1 VSTPGR
7 VELTLFGQTLTVRT
21 EAPAEYIRQ
30 LAGYLEERVEAVTR
44 GGMRDPLTAL
54 TLAALDITDE
64 LFRAREDQSARRA
77 TSASG
82 SAPWSRCS
90 TVSRPGPRRPAVPD
104 VGVPLVLMVTLE
116 TERLLLRAFR
126 AEDFEPYAAI
136 CADPEVMRYLGE
148 GRPLSRSD
156 AWRQM
161 AMILGHWRLRG
172 YGLWAVEERATGTL
186 VGRIGFF
193 EPEGW
198 PDFELGWML
207 GRHAWGKG
215 YATEGARR
223 ALAYAFTELG
233 RDHLISLIRPGND
246 PSIRVAERL
255 GETLRGQTELFGHPA
270 LVYGIDRARWRAA

>member
-1 VSTPGR
+1 
-7 VELTLFGQTLTVRT
+7 
-21 EAPAEYIRQ
+21 
-30 LAGYLEERVEAVTR
+30 
-44 GGMRDPLTAL
+44 
-54 TLAALDITDE
+54 
-64 LFRAREDQSARRA
+64 
-77 TSASG
+77 
-82 SAPWSRCS
+82 
-90 TVSRPGPRRPAVPD
+90 
-104 VGVPLVLMVTLE
+104 
-116 TERLLLRAFR
+116 
-126 AEDFEPYAAI
+126 
-136 CADPEVMRYLGE
+136 MRYLGE

-233 RDHLISLIRPGND
+233 RDHLISLIRPATTRRSAWPNGWARPCAAR
-246 PSIRVAERL
+246 PSCSATRPWCTAS
-255 GETLRGQTELFGHPA
+255 T
-270 LVYGIDRARWRAA
+270 RARWSAA